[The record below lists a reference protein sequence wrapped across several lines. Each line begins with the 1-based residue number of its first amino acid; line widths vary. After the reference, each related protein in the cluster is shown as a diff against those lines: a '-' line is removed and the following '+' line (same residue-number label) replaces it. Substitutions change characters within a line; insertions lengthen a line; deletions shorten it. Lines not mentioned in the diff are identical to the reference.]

1 MSVSGVR
8 QGSRG
13 EFMSRKCLQ
22 VIGFS
27 VATLTQA
34 IPVAQA
40 QPRHGRPGPPP
51 PRGPVII
58 NNYENNNAGAGLAAS
73 ALGFGAG
80 LLMGSAT
87 RPVPPPPSTVIVTQP
102 APVIAQPLPSTV
114 VQVQAPP
121 SDAVGAALK
130 QLNSHWASTRRDA
143 AILLGR
149 QRATQAV
156 GPLMDRL
163 RNDKDASVRKTAAWS
178 LAEIGDTTALEY
190 LEKTSQ
196 FDKSPEVRAAAK
208 TAYQRLVEKVA
219 IATPTARPVGLG
231 ATRDPL
237 APTSAPPV
245 PGASPPLTRQRA
257 AQNPTRTTAPRTS
270 LSPFSSSNSNINTT
284 PVPEP
289 GLSLSPPI
297 EPLSNP

>member
-1 MSVSGVR
+1 
-8 QGSRG
+8 
-13 EFMSRKCLQ
+13 MSRKCLKI
-22 VIGFS
+22 IGFS
-27 VATLTQA
+27 LVSMTHAL
-34 IPVAQA
+34 PMAQA

-51 PRGPVII
+51 PPRGPVVI
-58 NNYENNNAGAGLAAS
+58 NNYENNSGGAIAAS

-87 RPVPPPPSTVIVTQP
+87 KPVPPPASTVIVTQP
-102 APVIAQPLPSTV
+102 APVITQTVPSTV
-114 VQVQAPP
+114 VHVPAPP
-121 SDAVGAALK
+121 SDAVGSALK
-130 QLNSHWASTRRDA
+130 SLNSHWASTRRDA

-149 QRATQAV
+149 QRASQAV

-219 IATPTARPVGLG
+219 IAAPVTKAVGMG
-231 ATRDPL
+231 AAAGARDPL
-237 APTSAPPV
+237 SQPPPPPV
-245 PGASPPLTRQRA
+245 PGPSPTLNRQRSST
-257 AQNPTRTTAPRTS
+257 QNKTGSASPRTS
-270 LSPFSSSNSNINTT
+270 LSPFSSSNSNTN
-284 PVPEP
+284 PPPAEP
-289 GLSLSPPI
+289 GLTLSPPI
-297 EPLSNP
+297 EPLANP

>member
-1 MSVSGVR
+1 M
-8 QGSRG
+8 
-13 EFMSRKCLQ
+13 
-22 VIGFS
+22 
-27 VATLTQA
+27 
-34 IPVAQA
+34 AQA

-51 PRGPVII
+51 RRGPVVI
-58 NNYENNNAGAGLAAS
+58 NNYENNSGEAFAAS

-87 RPVPPPPSTVIVTQP
+87 KPVPPPPSTVIVTQP
-102 APVIAQPLPSTV
+102 APVITQTVPSTV
-114 VQVQAPP
+114 VHVPTPP

-130 QLNSHWASTRRDA
+130 SLNSHWASTRRDA

-149 QRATQAV
+149 QRAGQAV

-208 TAYQRLVEKVA
+208 TAYQRLVDKVA
-219 IATPTARPVGLG
+219 IAIPDIKPVGLG
-231 ATRDPL
+231 ASTGARDPL
-237 APTSAPPV
+237 AQPPPPPM
-245 PGASPPLTRQRA
+245 PGPSPSLSRPRS
-257 AQNPTRTTAPRTS
+257 TTNSNKPIALVPRTS
-270 LSPFSSSNSNINTT
+270 LSPFSNSA
-284 PVPEP
+284 PAAEP
-289 GLSLSPPI
+289 GLTLSPPV